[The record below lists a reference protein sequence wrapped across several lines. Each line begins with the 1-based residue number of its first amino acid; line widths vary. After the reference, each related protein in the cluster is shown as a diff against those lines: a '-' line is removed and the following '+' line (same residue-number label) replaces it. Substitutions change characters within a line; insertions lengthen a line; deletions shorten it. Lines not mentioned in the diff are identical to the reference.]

1 MKRRF
6 IEASLLLLSV
16 ALVITSQSW
25 ASQGWLSKVPAADR
39 ARVNPYAGN
48 AEAAAAG
55 KLIFEDNCAKC
66 HGDDAEGRHGRPSL
80 RSQRVAHATDGELAW
95 ILRNGQ
101 AFHGMPSWSSL
112 PEQQRWQ
119 IITFLRT
126 LPTDSKSYTR

>member
-6 IEASLLLLSV
+6 AALSIFLLLS
-16 ALVITSQSW
+16 ALVLAAQSNW
-25 ASQGWLSKVPAADR
+25 FGKVPQVDR
-39 ARVNPYAGN
+39 DRVNPYAGQPQ
-48 AEAAAAG
+48 AAAAG
-55 KLIFEDNCAKC
+55 KLLFEDNCAKC

-80 RSQRVAHATDGELAW
+80 RSQRIAHATDGELAW

-101 AFHGMPSWSSL
+101 TFHGMPSWSAL

-126 LPTDSKSYTR
+126 LPTDTQNHTR